1 MTARQYD
8 EMVINHSDALYRFA
22 HSMLG
27 DKMDAEDVVQGVFE
41 RLWSKHPN
49 VETNRTKTY
58 LFTSVHRAC
67 IDVFRRRKSTQKVLE
82 ILATDNIQ
90 VVPDQL
96 EKRQLAE
103 YLLRHLSEG
112 QRSLVLL
119 RDYEG
124 YSYKEIGEIAGL
136 SLAQV
141 KINLFRARKKIQE
154 VLLLDGQCTNHI
166 N

>member
-1 MTARQYD
+1 MTPREYD
-8 EMVINHSDALYRFA
+8 EMVTNHADSLYRFA

-41 RLWSKHPN
+41 RLWSKHLR
-49 VETNRTKTY
+49 VDIGRAKTY

-67 IDVFRRRKSTQKVLE
+67 IDVFRKRNSTQKVLN
-82 ILATDNIQ
+82 ILAMDTKQ
-90 VVPDQL
+90 AVPDQL

-103 YLLRHLSEG
+103 YILRHLSEG
-112 QRSLVLL
+112 QRALVLL

-124 YSYKEIGEIAGL
+124 YSYKEIGKIVGQN
-136 SLAQV
+136 LAQV

-154 VLLLDGQCTNHI
+154 VLLLDGQCTNQI

>member
-8 EMVINHSDALYRFA
+8 EMVINHADALYRFA

-27 DKMDAEDVVQGVFE
+27 DKMDAEDVVQSVFE
-41 RLWSKHPN
+41 RLWSKHLH
-49 VETNRTKTY
+49 VDTNKTKTY

-67 IDVFRRRKSTQKVLE
+67 IDVFRKRKSTQKVLE

-103 YLLRHLSEG
+103 YLLRQLSEG

-136 SLAQV
+136 SLPQV